1 MILSAVALWKK
12 FHTDTPLAPYEY
24 DVVRDEKTGCTI
36 GSVTFSGHKVND
48 GVVRV
53 FARFARPAKGEKTP
67 AVLVLPD
74 AGKPLDDELLTYFAD
89 KGYAVLMPDYSG
101 LRADAKKSQ
110 HTIFPPSLSY
120 ANYDVRGGFDV
131 LENEADADQTCWF
144 EWCYVALYA
153 VEYLK
158 SREDVSSI
166 GVVGIRTGGEVAWKA
181 MLSPDLRCGVTIN
194 AAGWRAYRHTGKFA
208 DNADANMSDERRR
221 YLAGIESQSYAPFVK
236 CPVLML
242 SALHDETF
250 DADRAYD
257 TYARIGQ
264 SDGSAIVYS
273 PNSGSCIDNK
283 SLVDM
288 SLFLERNLKGREIYI
303 PSPIDVSLNYENGE
317 LTVTA
322 AGDEEGLFEEVGLY
336 YAEAGAHVKSYLREW
351 QPVYRADGRT
361 VKEGKFTC
369 KVTPFEGADTAFVY
383 AYATYLNGFT
393 TVSKITAKKLPVNA
407 AFTVK
412 SRVLYSGDNTD
423 CFSVAAY
430 EEYSTA
436 GVFLEHE
443 ATPRLVEGYGGI
455 KGAYSVGGIKTY
467 KISAPRYVANAGAL
481 LEFDLYAVKTAA
493 VKVYLEISGTEG
505 VERFSVT
512 LTVKGGGKWK
522 RNVLSAAEFKSES
535 TGASLSDFSVAQALA
550 FDCDDEETEF
560 AVTNIL
566 WL

>member
-1 MILSAVALWKK
+1 MILSAIALWKK
-12 FHTDTPLAPYEY
+12 FQTDTPLAPYEY
-24 DVVRDEKTGCTI
+24 DVVRDEETGI
-36 GSVTFSGHKVND
+36 ALGSVTFSGHKVED

-53 FARFARPAKGEKTP
+53 FARFACPIKQEKMP

-74 AGKPLDDELLTYFAD
+74 GGKPLDDELLTYFAD
-89 KGYAVLMPDYSG
+89 KGYFVLMPDYSG
-101 LRADAKKSQ
+101 LRDGSTNDKR
-110 HTIFPPSLSY
+110 TVFPPSLAY
-120 ANYDVRGGFDV
+120 ANYDVRGGFDS
-131 LENEADADQTCWF
+131 LDDDEDADHTCWF

-153 VEYLK
+153 IEYLK
-158 SREDVSSI
+158 SRADVTSI

-181 MLSPDLRCGVTIN
+181 MLSPDLKCGVTIN

-273 PNSGSCIDNK
+273 PNSGSCIDAP

-288 SLFLERNLKGREIYI
+288 SLFLERNLKGREIYV
-303 PSPIDVSLNYENGE
+303 PSPIDVSLEYADGE
-317 LTVTA
+317 LTICA
-322 AGDEEGLFEEVGLY
+322 QGDEEGLFEEVGLY
-336 YAEAGAHVKSYLREW
+336 YAEADASVKSYLREW

-361 VKEGKFTC
+361 VKDGKFTR
-369 KVTPFEGADTAFVY
+369 KVTPFAGADTAFVY

-407 AFTVK
+407 FAVK

-430 EEYSTA
+430 EEYSAA

-443 ATPRLVEGYGGI
+443 AVPRLIEGYGGI

-467 KISAPRYVANAGAL
+467 KISAPRYVANEGAL
-481 LEFDLYAVKTAA
+481 LEFDLYAVKTAR
-493 VKVYLEISGTEG
+493 VKVYLEISGAEG
-505 VERFSVT
+505 AERFSLT

-522 RNVLSAAEFKSES
+522 RNVLSAAEFKSEA
-535 TGASLSDFSVAQALA
+535 TGASLPDFSVAQALA
-550 FDCDDEETEF
+550 FDCDEETEF